1 MVKFGICLC
10 LAALALPV
18 SVDDGLFARGQ
29 AEVGR

>member
-1 MVKFGICLC
+1 MVKFGICLS